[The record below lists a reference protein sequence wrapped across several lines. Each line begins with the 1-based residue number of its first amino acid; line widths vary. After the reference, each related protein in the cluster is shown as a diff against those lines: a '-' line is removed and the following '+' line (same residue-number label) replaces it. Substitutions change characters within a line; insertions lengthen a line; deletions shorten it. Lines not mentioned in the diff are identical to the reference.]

1 MTFRTLLTVTGP
13 NQGEGDLKLVADLC
27 EQIGAHLSVLVL
39 ELAAPPSGGEYAAVV
54 SPAWLEERQAE
65 VKRLEKRISDVAGF
79 LSQSSVSADLSD
91 DYPDMGWADDVI
103 GRRARYADLTIL
115 GPDLL
120 ASHTLKD
127 KVIEG
132 TLFSSGKPVLL
143 VPEGSRPTL
152 KPKRILI
159 AWDARLESSRAVR
172 ESLDMLKGAEEV
184 HLVMVD
190 PIEDEFH
197 HGAEPGA
204 DAATYLARHG
214 VKVTVERLTSSNHSV
229 ADVLRQHAGD
239 VAAELMVMGAYG
251 HSRLR
256 ERIFGGVTKSVLEA
270 QSLPVLMAR

>member
-1 MTFRTLLTVTGP
+1 MTFKTLLTVTGP
-13 NQGEGDLKLVADLC
+13 NQGEGDLKLAADLC

-39 ELAAPPSGGEYAAVV
+39 EVAAPPSGVEYGAVV

-65 VKRLEKRISDVAGF
+65 IKRLKTRISDVAGF
-79 LSQSSVSADLSD
+79 LSKTGVSADLSD
-91 DYPDMGWADDVI
+91 DYPDTGWADDVV

-120 ASHTLKD
+120 ASHALKD

-132 TLFSSGKPVLL
+132 TLFSSGKPILL
-143 VPEGSRPTL
+143 FPDGSRPTL
-152 KPKRILI
+152 KPKRILV

-184 HLVMVD
+184 HLAMVD

-204 DAATYLARHG
+204 DAAAYLARHG
-214 VKVTVERLTSSNHSV
+214 VKVTVERLPSANHSV
-229 ADVLRQHAGD
+229 ADVLRQRAGD
-239 VAAELMVMGAYG
+239 MAAELLVMGAYG

-256 ERIFGGVTKSVLEA
+256 ERIFGGVTKSMLE
-270 QSLPVLMAR
+270 SSSVPVLMAR

>member
-1 MTFRTLLTVTGP
+1 MTFKTLLTVTGP
-13 NQGEGDLKLVADLC
+13 NQGEGDLKLAADLC

-39 ELAAPPSGGEYAAVV
+39 EVAAPPSGVEYGAVV

-65 VKRLEKRISDVAGF
+65 IKRLKKRISDVAGF
-79 LSQSSVSADLSD
+79 LSKTGVSADLSD
-91 DYPDMGWADDVI
+91 DYPDTGWADDVV

-120 ASHTLKD
+120 ASHALKD

-132 TLFSSGKPVLL
+132 TLFSSGKPILL
-143 VPEGSRPTL
+143 FPDGSRPTL
-152 KPKRILI
+152 KPKRILV

-184 HLVMVD
+184 HLAMVD

-204 DAATYLARHG
+204 DAAAYLARHG
-214 VKVTVERLTSSNHSV
+214 VKVTVERLPSANHSV
-229 ADVLRQHAGD
+229 ADVLRQRAGD
-239 VAAELMVMGAYG
+239 MAAELLVMGAYG

-256 ERIFGGVTKSVLEA
+256 ERIFGGVTKSMLE
-270 QSLPVLMAR
+270 SSSVPVLMAR

>member
-1 MTFRTLLTVTGP
+1 MLTVTGP
-13 NQGEGDLKLVADLC
+13 NQGEGDLKLAASLC
-27 EQIGAHLSVLVL
+27 EQVGAHLSVLVL
-39 ELAAPPSGGEYAAVV
+39 ELAAPPSGDGYAAVV

-65 VKRLEKRISDVAGF
+65 LKRLEKRISDVAGF
-79 LSQSSVSADLSD
+79 LSQSAVSADLSD
-91 DYPDMGWADDVI
+91 DYPDTGWADDVI

-132 TLFSSGKPVLL
+132 TLFSSGKPILL
-143 VPEGSRPTL
+143 VPEGTRPTL
-152 KPKRILI
+152 KPKRVLV

-172 ESLDMLKGAEEV
+172 ESLDMLKGAEDV
-184 HLVMVD
+184 RLVIVD

-197 HGAEPGA
+197 HGEEPGA
-204 DAATYLARHG
+204 DAAAYLARHG
-214 VKVTVERLTSSNHSV
+214 VRVTVDRLPSANHSV

-256 ERIFGGVTKSVLEA
+256 ERIFGGVTRSMLEG

>member
-1 MTFRTLLTVTGP
+1 MTFKTLLTVTGP
-13 NQGEGDLKLVADLC
+13 NQGEGDLKLAAGLC

-39 ELAAPPSGGEYAAVV
+39 ELAAPPSGGAHLGVV
-54 SPAWLEERQAE
+54 SPAWFEERQVE
-65 VKRLEKRISDVAGF
+65 VNRLKKRISTVGAF
-79 LSQSSVSADLSD
+79 LSHSAVSADLSD
-91 DYPDMGWADDVI
+91 DYPDTAWADEVI
-103 GRRARYADLTIL
+103 GRRARYADLTVL

-120 ASHTLKD
+120 TSPTLRD
-127 KVIEG
+127 RVIQG
-132 TLFSSGKPVLL
+132 ALFTSGKPILL
-143 VPEGSRPTL
+143 VPEGARPTL
-152 KPKRILI
+152 RPKRILV
-159 AWDARLESSRAVR
+159 AWDARIESSRAVR
-172 ESLDMLKGAEEV
+172 ESLDMLKSAEEV

-214 VKVTVERLTSSNHSV
+214 VKVTVERLPSANHSV

-256 ERIFGGVTKSVLEA
+256 ERIFGGVTKSMLEGQA
-270 QSLPVLMAR
+270 LPVLMAR

>member
-1 MTFRTLLTVTGP
+1 
-13 NQGEGDLKLVADLC
+13 
-27 EQIGAHLSVLVL
+27 
-39 ELAAPPSGGEYAAVV
+39 LAAPPSGGAYAAVV

-65 VKRLEKRISDVAGF
+65 VKRLKKRTSAVSAF
-79 LSQSSVSADLSD
+79 LSHSAVSADLSD

-120 ASHTLKD
+120 ATHMLKD

-132 TLFSSGKPVLL
+132 TLFSSGKPILL

-152 KPKRILI
+152 KPKRILV

-172 ESLDMLKGAEEV
+172 ESLDMLKSAEQV
-184 HLVMVD
+184 HLVIVD

-204 DAATYLARHG
+204 DAAAYLARHG
-214 VKVTVERLTSSNHSV
+214 VKVTVERLPSANHSV
-229 ADVLRQHAGD
+229 ADVLRQHASD

-256 ERIFGGVTKSVLEA
+256 ERIFGGVTKSMLA
-270 QSLPVLMAR
+270 GQSLPVLMAR